1 MKEISVRELHARTG
15 HWLREAAH
23 YGEIQI
29 TSNGKR
35 IAKLTPSAPLREV
48 PYFARRKELPAFK
61 KATAEKKFM
70 GGTELTK
77 ALSEDR
83 EDRY

>member
-23 YGEIQI
+23 HGEIQV

-35 IAKLTPSAPLREV
+35 IAKITPSSPSRGV
-48 PYFARRKELPAFK
+48 PYFARRKELPGFK

-70 GGTELTK
+70 GGTDLTK